1 MTPISDVR
9 AWVNRKEVSC
19 TVNGNV
25 VTLDIPPGLKLDIP
39 PGLKKRKKVIRII
52 YPYKPEWLYGEIVG
66 IDIEHP
72 FG

>member
-25 VTLDIPPGLKLDIP
+25 VTLDIPPGLK
-39 PGLKKRKKVIRII
+39 KRKKVIRII
-52 YPYKPEWLYGEIVG
+52 YPYKPEWLDGEIVG
-66 IDIEHP
+66 IDTE
-72 FG
+72 